1 MTRLLASL
9 LAVTFL
15 LLLAPGDASGPGGLA
30 MLTAIAA
37 AFSIAAVIVCLDR
50 RVTALPHGPHG
61 SGAVAEE
68 RRLHGA
74 FRRLSS
80 PDAPGRPRPRA
91 PGAGSAPA

>member
-1 MTRLLASL
+1 MSRLLVSL

-15 LLLAPGDASGPGGLA
+15 LLLSPGAASAPGGLA

-37 AFSIAAVIVCLDR
+37 AFTIATVIVCLDR
-50 RVTALPHGPHG
+50 RVTSLPHGPHA

>member
-1 MTRLLASL
+1 VNRLLASL

-15 LLLAPGDASGPGGLA
+15 LLLTPGDASTPGGLA

-37 AFSIAAVIVCLDR
+37 ACTIAAVLVCMDR
-50 RVTALPHGPHG
+50 RVTALPHGAHA
-61 SGAVAEE
+61 SGAIAEE
-68 RRLHGA
+68 RRLHSA
-74 FRRLSS
+74 LRRVSS